1 MLSYYLN
8 NQMEQSANS
17 CATNEY
23 VVNDVEYNKHPEEK
37 SVVVALWQIPKK
49 GVAFWE
55 LFMV

>member
-49 GVAFWE
+49 GVAF
-55 LFMV
+55 